1 MTQISQLF
9 KFSLLIVLFLSNPV
23 SSKEHEVQYFFEIEQ
38 RIMQDD
44 WSFLPE
50 IPPSFQSSKT
60 NSFELGFMT
69 NDYGVMI
76 GQSKLELDLLRS
88 SEPKDVS
95 LSANKVHLDLF
106 YRFNDARYLKFSFQ
120 QQEADEQRFD
130 CYTFST
136 IILGNCTDSDIQ
148 LSSTQSKYDRLHG
161 SLIALDADTKT
172 LGLNIT
178 QELDSFWLDAFSFGL
193 ASTKHE
199 YDWLTPIEDIQ
210 SPFILDLMINGN
222 RLGDM
227 IESTLNQLP
236 QQESWKLHQINVQ
249 AINSFPLG
257 LHYEFFYALDLVF
270 LDFKNYHPIRKS
282 PRSNAKLNMGIR
294 WQNEALSIDF
304 FGNLY
309 SHNLIGFEPITFNQ
323 RTEHYF
329 DKNYGELG
337 VKFKLSF

>member
-1 MTQISQLF
+1 MQIFQLF
-9 KFSLLIVLFLSNPV
+9 KFSFFILLFSSKPVL
-23 SSKEHEVQYFFEIEQ
+23 SKEHELQYFFEIEQ
-38 RIMQDD
+38 RVMQDD
-44 WSFLPE
+44 WSFLPD
-50 IPPSFQSSKT
+50 IPPSFKSSKT
-60 NSFELGFMT
+60 NSFEFGFIA
-69 NDYGVMI
+69 NDYGVTI

-95 LSANKVHLDLF
+95 LSADKVYLDLF
-106 YRFNDARYLKFSFQ
+106 YRLHDSRYLKFFFQ
-120 QQEADEQRFD
+120 QQKADEQKFD

-148 LSSTQSKYDRLHG
+148 ISSTQSKYDRLDG
-161 SLIALDADTKT
+161 SLVALSADTKT

-178 QELDSFWLDAFSFGL
+178 QELDSFWLDALSIGL

-199 YDWLTPIEDIQ
+199 YDWLTPIEDIE

-222 RLGDM
+222 RLGDV
-227 IESTLNQLP
+227 IESTFNQLP
-236 QQESWKLHQINVQ
+236 QQELWKLHQINVQ

-270 LDFKNYHPIRKS
+270 LDFKNYHSIRKP

-294 WQNEALSIDF
+294 WQYEAFSIEF

-337 VKFKLSF
+337 VKFNLRF

>member
-1 MTQISQLF
+1 MISPLF
-9 KFSLLIVLFLSNPV
+9 KFSFFILLLLSKPV
-23 SSKEHEVQYFFEIEQ
+23 ISKEHELQYFFEIEQ
-38 RIMQDD
+38 RVMQDD
-44 WSFLPE
+44 WSFLPD

-60 NSFELGFMT
+60 NSFELGFMA
-69 NDYGVMI
+69 NGYGMMI

-95 LSANKVHLDLF
+95 LSADKVHLDLL
-106 YRFNDARYLKFSFQ
+106 YQLHDSRYLKIFFQ
-120 QQEADEQRFD
+120 QQKADEQRFD

-148 LSSTQSKYDRLHG
+148 ISSTQSKYDQLDG
-161 SLIALDADTKT
+161 SLIALSADTKT

-178 QELDSFWLDAFSFGL
+178 QELDSSWLDAFSFGL

-210 SPFILDLMINGN
+210 SPFILGLMINGN
-222 RLGDM
+222 RLGDV

-257 LHYEFFYALDLVF
+257 LHYDFFYALDLVF
-270 LDFKNYHPIRKS
+270 LDFKNYHSIRKP

-294 WQNEALSIDF
+294 WQYEVFSIEF

-337 VKFKLSF
+337 VKFNLRF

>member
-1 MTQISQLF
+1 M
-9 KFSLLIVLFLSNPV
+9 
-23 SSKEHEVQYFFEIEQ
+23 
-38 RIMQDD
+38 
-44 WSFLPE
+44 
-50 IPPSFQSSKT
+50 
-60 NSFELGFMT
+60 
-69 NDYGVMI
+69 
-76 GQSKLELDLLRS
+76 
-88 SEPKDVS
+88 
-95 LSANKVHLDLF
+95 
-106 YRFNDARYLKFSFQ
+106 
-120 QQEADEQRFD
+120 
-130 CYTFST
+130 
-136 IILGNCTDSDIQ
+136 GNCTDSDIQ
-148 LSSTQSKYDRLHG
+148 ISSTQSKYDRLDG
-161 SLIALDADTKT
+161 SLIAISADTKT

-178 QELDSFWLDAFSFGL
+178 QELDSSWLDAFSFGL

-199 YDWLTPIEDIQ
+199 YDWLTPIEDIE
-210 SPFILDLMINGN
+210 SPFILELMINGN
-222 RLGDM
+222 RLGDV

-270 LDFKNYHPIRKS
+270 LDFKNYHSIRKP

-294 WQNEALSIDF
+294 RQYEAFSIEF

-337 VKFKLSF
+337 VKFNLRF